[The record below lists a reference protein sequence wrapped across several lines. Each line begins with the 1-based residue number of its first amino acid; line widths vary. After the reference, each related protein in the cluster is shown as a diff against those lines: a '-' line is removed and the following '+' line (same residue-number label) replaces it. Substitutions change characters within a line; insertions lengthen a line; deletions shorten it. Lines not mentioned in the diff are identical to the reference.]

1 MSIKEKIVFGDFDSE
16 KMEFDMSSR
25 MPNAIQ
31 EQEIT
36 ETIPGKQGVIDYS
49 MAFGQ
54 RIFQP
59 GTIQY
64 TFVKYCPT
72 YAERHI
78 LENLIKNKI
87 MRFGISKLYD
97 SNIPKNYYFLAK
109 CNSETVVVD
118 DQTREVTVTLIFT
131 YNPPF
136 VFAEIAEGSD
146 EWDTFN
152 FDYDVSQQTSFDVN
166 TGDVVCLINNG
177 SATVQPKITI
187 IGEITVECNDETVTF
202 SSGTYEN
209 TLIYLLPGMNVVSL
223 VGSGSISFE
232 FYKELVV

>member
-1 MSIKEKIVFGDFDSE
+1 MIPKIKFGNFDSE
-16 KMEFDMSSR
+16 KFGLHLLTRAPASL
-25 MPNAIQ
+25 Q

-59 GTIQY
+59 NTIVY
-64 TFVKYCPT
+64 TFQKHIYDTV
-72 YAERHI
+72 ERAREEA
-78 LENLIKNKI
+78 LLKNQI

-97 SNIPKNYYFLAK
+97 SNIPNNYYYLAK
-109 CNSETVVVD
+109 CSSN
-118 DQTREVTVTLIFT
+118 TVTNDPQYKKLTVELTFT
-131 YNPPF
+131 CNPPF

-166 TGDVVCLINNG
+166 VGDVVCLINNG
-177 SATVQPKITI
+177 SAAVQPKMTVT
-187 IGEITVECNDETVTF
+187 GEITVECNDETVTF

>member
-1 MSIKEKIVFGDFDSE
+1 MIPKIKFGNFDSE
-16 KMEFDMSSR
+16 KFGLR
-25 MPNAIQ
+25 LLTRAPAALQ

-59 GTIQY
+59 NTIVY
-64 TFVKYCPT
+64 TFQKHIYDTV
-72 YAERHI
+72 ERAREEA
-78 LENLIKNKI
+78 LLKNQI

-109 CNSETVVVD
+109 CSSD
-118 DQTREVTVTLIFT
+118 TVTNDPQYQKLTVELTFT
-131 YNPPF
+131 CNPPF

-166 TGDVVCLINNG
+166 VGDVVCLINNG
-177 SATVQPKITI
+177 SAAVQPKMTVT
-187 IGEITVECNDETVTF
+187 GEITVECNDETVTF

-232 FYKELVV
+232 FYKELVA